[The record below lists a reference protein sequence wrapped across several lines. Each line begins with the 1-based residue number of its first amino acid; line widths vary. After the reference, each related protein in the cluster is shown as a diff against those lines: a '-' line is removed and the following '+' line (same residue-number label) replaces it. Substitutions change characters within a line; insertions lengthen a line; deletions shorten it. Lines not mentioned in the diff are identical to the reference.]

1 MWLSNGTQLRGW
13 KEIMKKKWYIL
24 VVLVLGSFT
33 AFAQPK
39 LTLDAMAKCNQGEL
53 DSAQLFID
61 EAITQDGG
69 VDDAQTWTYRGYI
82 YKAIYKANERSNPNS
97 PARLTSIESY
107 KKSITL
113 KNEGLSQEQ
122 SLQGITYLSKTFYND
137 AVRALNAKNHEQ
149 AIKNYGE
156 YKEVKKY
163 IEPMHS
169 FKEEDIRFYNILASS
184 VYTVLYDSDREENA
198 AFFNKAI
205 EAYIDVLQL
214 DSNDYNANYNT
225 GVLYYNKGVNN
236 IKNLD
241 PEAPIPIIV
250 GTQDECVV
258 LFKKA
263 LPYML
268 KAYDLNPKRREVLI
282 GLSGIYFS
290 LNEIDKSN
298 HYNKLLEE
306 LDKSNGT
313 NQDQD

>member
-1 MWLSNGTQLRGW
+1 MRKQ
-13 KEIMKKKWYIL
+13 WYIV
-24 VVLVLGSFT
+24 VVLILSSFA
-33 AFAQPK
+33 AFAQPR
-39 LTLDAMAKCNQGEL
+39 LTLIAMAHCNKGQL
-53 DSAQLFID
+53 DSAQSYID
-61 EAITQDGG
+61 QAIALEDGSN
-69 VDDAQTWTYRGYI
+69 DAQTWTYRGYI

-107 KKSITL
+107 KKSITIL
-113 KNEGLSQEQ
+113 NEGLSQEQ

-137 AVRALNAKNHEQ
+137 AVRALNGKEDGQ
-149 AIKNYGE
+149 ALKNYGE
-156 YKEVKKY
+156 YKEIKAY
-163 IEPMHS
+163 IEPTHS
-169 FKEEDIRFYNILASS
+169 FKVEDIRFYNILASS
-184 VYTVLYDSDREENA
+184 VYTVVYDSDREGKA
-198 AFFNKAI
+198 DYFDKAI
-205 EAYIDVLQL
+205 EAYIIVLEL

-225 GVLYYNKGVNN
+225 GVLFYNKGVNN

-268 KAYDLNPKRREVLI
+268 KAYELNPKRREVLI

-290 LNEIDKSN
+290 LNEIEKSN

-306 LDKSNGT
+306 LDKANG
-313 NQDQD
+313 QD